1 MKTSLISALLMGTLL
16 ASQAWAGELTKMSGS
31 REGRSNHAFMYQEK
45 NCKTCHLGAP
55 KGPATET
62 ACLECHGDY
71 QQIAEQTRDSKPNP
85 HDAPTGEPMCPAPYV
100 TASIS
105 RQRCYVTTATSSHS
119 PISATEF
126 RGQDEKITTGYHS
139 PRRLFRSRQRRP
151 DSLWP
156 LGLFGHPLGLG
167 QRHP

>member
-16 ASQAWAGELTKMSGS
+16 ASQAWAGELTKMFGS

-45 NCKTCHLGAP
+45 DCKTCHLGAP

-85 HDAPTGEPMCPAPYV
+85 HDAPHWGADVPCTVCHSEHKPAKV
-100 TASIS
+100 LCNDCHQFTFSNF
-105 RQRCYVTTATSSHS
+105 SH
-119 PISATEF
+119 
-126 RGQDEKITTGYHS
+126 
-139 PRRLFRSRQRRP
+139 
-151 DSLWP
+151 
-156 LGLFGHPLGLG
+156 
-167 QRHP
+167 